1 MDSLT
6 LTIDRSG
13 RIALPDTVLERLGVE
28 PEGQVVVELVE
39 NGALIKPKRANGPL
53 TQQIAEMNLPV
64 GDWEQMEAEIIAGRL
79 ARRRGK

>member
-1 MDSLT
+1 MDQLT

-13 RIALPDTVLERLGVE
+13 RIALPETVMERLGVE

-39 NGALIKPKRANGPL
+39 DGALIKPKLAKGSL

-64 GDWEQMEAEIIAGRL
+64 GDWEQMKDEIVAGRL
-79 ARRRGK
+79 KGLP